1 MRSWSIERALEVA
14 GEEVADDA
22 QRQLGLLVDERGRL
36 RRLRVRLDRLP
47 EPLQEDEVALDVLRG
62 RALGRGADD
71 DPAFLRVEPLDD
83 LLQARA
89 LRVVEP
95 PRDAEALAL
104 RDEDEEAAGKR
115 DLGREPRALRLHRI
129 LDRLHEQLLPA
140 RDQVGDL
147 LAVPLALE
155 LGHDDL
161 VDVEEAVLLEAD
173 LDERGLHSRQDVVD
187 GAEVD
192 VPGDRAL
199 LGPLEVDLGDAVV
212 LEDGDALLAD
222 VDRDQE
228 LALGLRQR
236 GAALRRAAARLAGAA
251 FLALA
256 PLGGRALRL
265 AAIALGRRLLR
276 LLLRLLLLLG
286 SGGGGAGPLP
296 AATAAVA
303 TASLRS
309 VGSVAARLRPRRPRV
324 SQEVVPDSGAAPARR
339 RPARPASCASSET
352 TVTKGSPSV
361 GARKDAA
368 AKAAGRA
375 LRGIVKN
382 VGMACP

>member
-1 MRSWSIERALEVA
+1 MSSADAPSAAVRTMIPPSFGSSSLMISFRRARSASSS
-14 GEEVADDA
+14 
-22 QRQLGLLVDERGRL
+22 
-36 RRLRVRLDRLP
+36 RRETP
-47 EPLQEDEVALDVLRG
+47 
-62 RALGRGADD
+62 
-71 DPAFLRVEPLDD
+71 
-83 LLQARA
+83 
-89 LRVVEP
+89 
-95 PRDAEALAL
+95 EALAL

-129 LDRLHEQLLPA
+129 LDGLHEQLLPA

-265 AAIALGRRLLR
+265 AAFALAPAP
-276 LLLRLLLLLG
+276 
-286 SGGGGAGPLP
+286 SPAPSAP
-296 AATAAVA
+296 AAARLRRQRCRAASGRDRRGCHGVA
-303 TASLRS
+303 SA
-309 VGSVAARLRPRRPRV
+309 VGSVAA
-324 SQEVVPDSGAAPARR
+324 
-339 RPARPASCASSET
+339 
-352 TVTKGSPSV
+352 PS
-361 GARKDAA
+361 ATSAA
-368 AKAAGRA
+368 AAGVSGGCA
-375 LRGIVKN
+375 
-382 VGMACP
+382 